1 MQEFN
6 LFDLVVLVVTVLLGL
21 KGLFNGLIKEAFG
34 LIGII
39 GGIYVASRL
48 ASTVGRTLA
57 PSIGINNSASISL
70 MGFIISLAVFWVLA
84 YVVGTIISKLT
95 SLSGLGIFDRL
106 LGFLFG
112 MGKIFCILAVIIYA
126 LSRISAIN
134 TKIESLVGT
143 SIAYPLLLQ
152 TGNYIVKLKEVP
164 LAIEAKKA
172 VSSTIDAA
180 KKNLKDVNSKNIEK
194 QVQGIKKTLEE
205 KAAEQAVDQI
215 LSKKDKSSSKNA
227 NTPTNNQEENN
238 NNIN

>member
-48 ASTVGRTLA
+48 ASTVGRMLA
-57 PSIGINNSASISL
+57 PSIGIDNSASISL
-70 MGFIISLAVFWVLA
+70 MGFIVSLAVFWIVA
-84 YVVGTIISKLT
+84 YIVGTIITKIT

-112 MGKIFCILAVIIYA
+112 MGKIFCILAVIVYA

-134 TKIESLVGT
+134 TKIESLVGA

-152 TGNYIVKLKEVP
+152 TGNYIVKLREVP
-164 LAIEAKKA
+164 LALEAKKA
-172 VSSTIDAA
+172 VNSTVEAA
-180 KKNLKDVNSKNIEK
+180 KKNFKDVNTKNIEK
-194 QVQGIKKTLEE
+194 QVQGIKKTFEE
-205 KAAEQAVDQI
+205 KAAEQAVKQI
-215 LSKKDKSSSKNA
+215 LDKKDKVSSKDA
-227 NTPTNNQEENN
+227 NVSTNNQEENN
-238 NNIN
+238 TIN